1 MCLSTSLPTHLPT
14 YIFTYLLLFV
24 YHSTYLP
31 TYLLVCLPIYTLVEA
46 SPPRASPGPPSGSAA
61 PRGQMMC
68 WRGSGL
74 SSTSRSLT
82 FRARKHT
89 WLAALLYCNEAVGQ
103 AFQVCQVY
111 LGVVIYIVFILYFVT
126 IVFMFFMCE
135 FILSVSFAIFLKLR

>member
-1 MCLSTSLPTHLPT
+1 MRDGCTSRSKKEEGSEHLVERKGENGLIHLPIFLSI
-14 YIFTYLLLFV
+14 YIG
-24 YHSTYLP
+24 HSTY
-31 TYLLVCLPIYTLVEA
+31 TYLAVIPTCLSICLPVCLPICTLVEA

-89 WLAALLYCNEAVGQ
+89 WLAAFLYCNEAVGQ
-103 AFQVCQVY
+103 AWQMYQTC
-111 LGVVIYIVFILYFVT
+111 L
-126 IVFMFFMCE
+126 
-135 FILSVSFAIFLKLR
+135 